1 MFKCS
6 ALTHDKSLSGLS
18 HYLNMQGGGTISHKF
33 FSYHEMT
40 KKKDNVK

>member
-1 MFKCS
+1 MFKRS
-6 ALTHDKSLSGLS
+6 ALSHDKSLSGLS